1 MPSKC
6 SPFALQKDSFYTPKG
21 PLLQAKR
28 SPFCFYY
35 CLYRPQRVQKG
46 YFQGILLTLYY
57 VSLHR
62 FML

>member
-28 SPFCFYY
+28 SPFCFYCY
-35 CLYRPQRVQKG
+35 LYRPQMGQKG
-46 YFQGILLTLYY
+46 YIQGILPASYQ
-57 VSLHR
+57 VSLR
-62 FML
+62 CFML